1 MVREPAIPLFLW
13 IATALL
19 IHIGGYKGSDEIVTV
34 VEERHS
40 LYQLTQVVI
49 DEIGHG
55 PSELEVAL
63 LDDDELDDDADPDEP
78 DEDPDEDPDA
88 DPDEDP
94 DDNDDDEPDPDEPD
108 EPEPDPFPAPTP
120 EPPLPDDEPD
130 ELATPPAEEKVEP
143 APKVAQL
150 ELPKLDRRIAVVQ
163 HVEDKNQEDNPDA
176 EFIGDEA
183 NRVDKQTQAQITS
196 TEEMDPNP
204 TPGGNHVGPV
214 PEPGNAD
221 ETRVAQSEDE
231 PGDPDV
237 VPTPEPE
244 PPNPVV
250 PPPPPAAVA
259 HAAPPPRP
267 RDTLLPAQKGLE
279 EREAVEAQAAVETL
293 SSNAGSWDAPRGQE
307 AREAIA
313 AQHAQK
319 KRLPP
324 LRTRFSEI
332 FGFGSQATTEN
343 GVNLNLSPSAA
354 VAAVGQEQLAQER
367 RRDGERRKSEHRGS
381 WRTLGIER
389 WRASIEN
396 YVASVQ
402 PGNQTALNTA
412 RVPFASYL
420 NHVHNRIHPVF
431 AVRFLSSLDRLP
443 KSSPLNDFS
452 MSTHM
457 EIVLH
462 QDDGR
467 LVRMGITK
475 TSGVTA
481 FDIGALEAISAA
493 APFGRPPPSIVSPD
507 GNVYLHWEFHRDP
520 RYACSTY
527 FARPY
532 IIKAKP
538 QTAPPRI
545 KPPRELPSP
554 NEQHGSLVPGNALP
568 PELNRRKL
576 PALVSLGHQRS
587 SHHH

>member
-1 MVREPAIPLFLW
+1 MVREPSIPLFLW
-13 IATALL
+13 ITTAML
-19 IHIGGYKGSDEIVTV
+19 IHIGGYKGSDEVVTV
-34 VEERHS
+34 VEERQS
-40 LYQLTQVVI
+40 LFQLTQVVI
-49 DEIGHG
+49 DEVGQG
-55 PSELEVAL
+55 PSELEVTL
-63 LDDDELDDDADPDEP
+63 LDDEPDEP
-78 DEDPDEDPDA
+78 DDPADPDDPDDPDEDPDNPDDPDDPGA
-88 DPDEDP
+88 DPDPPE
-94 DDNDDDEPDPDEPD
+94 DPDEPD
-108 EPEPDPFPAPTP
+108 PEPFPDP
-120 EPPLPDDEPD
+120 EPPPPDDEPD
-130 ELATPPAEEKVEP
+130 ELASEPVAEKAEP
-143 APKVAQL
+143 APEPRVAEL

-163 HVEDKNQEDNPDA
+163 HVEDKNQKDNPDA
-176 EFIGDEA
+176 EYIGDEA
-183 NRVDKQTQAQITS
+183 NHVEKETQAQITS
-196 TEEMDPNP
+196 TDEMDPNP
-204 TPGGNHVGPV
+204 TPGGNHTGAI
-214 PEPGNAD
+214 PEPGNSD
-221 ETRVAQSEDE
+221 ETNVAQSEDV
-231 PGDPDV
+231 PGDPDIAPAP
-237 VPTPEPE
+237 VPQTP
-244 PPNPVV
+244 VA
-250 PPPPPAAVA
+250 PPPAPVEVA
-259 HAAPPPRP
+259 RSAPPPRP
-267 RDTLLPAQKGLE
+267 PQDTDLPPQKGLV
-279 EREAVEAQAAVETL
+279 EREAVTAQSAVETL
-293 SSNAGSWDAPRGQE
+293 SSSGGNWDAPRGQE
-307 AREAIA
+307 AREAVA
-313 AQHAQK
+313 AQHSQK

-332 FGFGSQATTEN
+332 FGYGSQATTEN
-343 GVNLNLSPSAA
+343 GVNLNLSPTAA

-412 RVPFASYL
+412 AVPFAGYL
-420 NHVHNRIHPVF
+420 NQIHNRIHPIF
-431 AVRFLSSLDRLP
+431 AGRFLASLDRLP

-452 MSTHM
+452 MATHM

-538 QTAPPRI
+538 QTAPPRVT
-545 KPPRELPSP
+545 PPRELPTP
-554 NEQHGSLVPGNALP
+554 DEQHGLLPGNALP
-568 PELNRRKL
+568 PALNRRTL
-576 PALVSLGHQRS
+576 PALVSLDHPRA
-587 SHHH
+587 SHRN